1 MTRPPLEVADVVQ
14 QYGAASRARYG
25 STFSLEQH
33 RALRAIA
40 VCRTAALGGHA
51 TQCDQCGHEEI
62 SYNSCRNR
70 HCPKCHGA
78 AQAAW
83 LAARER
89 EVLDVPYVHVVF
101 TLPHTLSPLCLHNP
115 RVLYGVLFRTVAQT
129 LQDIAGD
136 PKHLGADIG
145 GLAVL
150 HTWGQ
155 QLHHHPHLH
164 CVLPAGGLAP
174 DGTRWLPCRPHFFLP
189 VKVLSRRFRRLFLT
203 ALEHVYSRGGL
214 TLGGRCQELAAPQP
228 WQRFVGTLRRT
239 EWVVYAKEPVCQ
251 PQHIFKYLARYTHR
265 VAIANQRLVALEHDQ
280 VVFRWKDYKRGHRL
294 RTMTLEAVE
303 FLRRF
308 MLHILPRGFQRIRHF
323 GFLAHRIRE
332 AKLAVCRALLQP
344 QAGVSF
350 ALRAAAEASPTQA
363 DAGPVCPACQC
374 GRMCWGGTLRPQ
386 PLLCARDGQASG
398 WHTS

>member
-14 QYGAASRARYG
+14 QYGAPFLARYG
-25 STFSLEQH
+25 ASLCEEQH

-40 VCRTAALGGHA
+40 VCRTAALGGHK
-51 TQCDQCGHEEI
+51 TQCDHCGYEEI
-62 SYNSCRNR
+62 SYTSCRNR

-78 AQAAW
+78 AQVAW

-101 TLPHTLSPLCLHNP
+101 TLPHTLSPLSLQNP
-115 RVLYGVLFRTVAQT
+115 RVLYSVLFRTVAQT

-145 GLAVL
+145 GFTVL

-189 VKVLSRRFRRLFLT
+189 VKVLSRRFRHLFLD
-203 ALEHVYSRGGL
+203 ALGHAYTQGALTFAGGC
-214 TLGGRCQELAAPQP
+214 RPLASLPA
-228 WQRFVGTLRRT
+228 WHHFLASLHTT
-239 EWVVYAKEPVCQ
+239 DWVVYAKEPLRT
-251 PQHIFKYLARYTHR
+251 PQHVLKYLARYTHR
-265 VAIANQRLVALEHDQ
+265 VAIANQRLLALENGQ
-280 VVFRWKDYKRGHRL
+280 VSFRYKDYQRGHRL
-294 RTMTLEAVE
+294 RTRTIDAVE

-308 MLHILPRGFQRIRHF
+308 LLHVLPRGFQRIRHF
-323 GFLAHRIRE
+323 GFLANRVRQ
-332 AKLAVCRALLQP
+332 AKLAVCRALLSQQTAP
-344 QAGVSF
+344 PP
-350 ALRAAAEASPTQA
+350 LRDVDAEPAPAPAASGT
-363 DAGPVCPACQC
+363 VCPACQR
-374 GRMCWGGTLRPQ
+374 GQMYWVETLLSQ
-386 PLLCARDGQASG
+386 PAQCAKAVQPAS
-398 WHTS
+398 WDTS